1 MTTLKRM
8 TEGGFEGVGG
18 LKIFT
23 RSWRPAGRPVAVV
36 VIVHGFNSH
45 SGQYGWAA
53 EQFVASGLA
62 VHALDL
68 RGRGR
73 SEGPRYFVDKFG
85 DYVADLAKFV
95 GMVKAQEPDLPIFLL
110 GHSAGGVV
118 ACTYVVDH
126 QDELTGFICESFAF
140 EAPAPDLALAILKG
154 VSRFVP
160 RAHALK
166 LKNADFSRDPQ
177 AVAAMNADPL
187 IANEVQPAKT
197 VAELVR
203 ADERLTRQFK
213 RVTLPL
219 FIIHGTSDRATKPS
233 GSRRFYQ
240 LAGSNDKMLRLY
252 EGHYHDLLADLG
264 KQRVMADIQAWIDDH
279 LPRSPIRRADDEL
292 RV

>member
-1 MTTLKRM
+1 MTTFKRM
-8 TEGGFEGVGG
+8 TEGSFEGVGG

-23 RSWRPAGRPVAVV
+23 RAWRPAGRASAVV

-53 EQFVASGLA
+53 DQLVSRGIA

-68 RGRGR
+68 RGRGK
-73 SEGPRYFVDKFG
+73 SEGQRYFVDKFS

-95 GMVKAQEPDLPIFLL
+95 AMVKAREPDLPLFVL

-118 ACTYVVDH
+118 ACTYVVEH
-126 QDELTGFICESFAF
+126 QAELTGFICESFAF
-140 EAPAPDLALAILKG
+140 EAPAPDFALAIVKG
-154 VSRFVP
+154 LSHVVP

-177 AVAAMNADPL
+177 AVAAMDADPL
-187 IANEVQPAKT
+187 IANEVQPAQT
-197 VAELVR
+197 VAELAR
-203 ADERLTRQFK
+203 ADERLKKEFK
-213 RVTLPL
+213 RITLPIL
-219 FIIHGTSDRATKPS
+219 ILHGTADKATKPS
-233 GSRRFYQ
+233 GSKHFYQ
-240 LAGSNDKMLRLY
+240 SASSTDKMLKLY

-264 KQRVMADIQAWIDDH
+264 KQRVMGDIQAWIEDH
-279 LPRSPIRRADDEL
+279 LPPTPIRRGQEL

>member
-1 MTTLKRM
+1 MTKLNAM
-8 TEGGFEGVGG
+8 TEGSFVGVGG

-23 RSWRPAGRPVAVV
+23 RAWRPVARPVGVV

-53 EQFVASGLA
+53 DQFASNGLA
-62 VHALDL
+62 VHAFDL

-73 SEGPRYFVDKFG
+73 SEGQRFFVDRFD
-85 DYVADLAKFV
+85 DYVADLAQFV
-95 GMVKAQEPDLPIFLL
+95 TLVKQREPDLPVFLL

-118 ACTYVVDH
+118 ACAYSVTHSSD
-126 QDELTGFICESFAF
+126 LTGFICESFAYQ
-140 EAPAPDLALAILKG
+140 APAPGLALAVVKG
-154 VSRFVP
+154 VSRFLP
-160 RAHALK
+160 HAHALK

-187 IANEVQPAKT
+187 IANEVQPART

-203 ADERLTRQFK
+203 ADERLTEQFK
-213 RVTLPL
+213 RITLPL
-219 FIIHGTSDRATKPS
+219 FIIHGTSDRAAKPS

-240 LAGSNDKMLRLY
+240 LAGSNDKMLKLY
-252 EGHYHDLLADLG
+252 DGHYHDLLADLG

-279 LPRSPIRRADDEL
+279 LGPIPIRRTEEL
-292 RV
+292 RI

>member
-1 MTTLKRM
+1 M

-23 RSWRPAGRPVAVV
+23 RRWRPAGNPNAVV
-36 VIVHGFNSH
+36 IISHGFNSH
-45 SGQYGWAA
+45 SGQYEWAA
-53 EQFVASGLA
+53 QQMVAGGLA
-62 VHALDL
+62 VYALDH

-73 SEGPRYFVDKFG
+73 SQGERFFVHSIDE
-85 DYVADLAKFV
+85 YVADLVKFV
-95 GMVKAQEPDLPIFLL
+95 DIVKTQEPGLPVFLL
-110 GHSAGGVV
+110 GHSAGGVI
-118 ACTYVVDH
+118 ACVYTLDH
-126 QDELTGFICESFAF
+126 QDELAGLICESFAY
-140 EAPAPDLALAILKG
+140 EVPAPDLALSVVKG
-154 VSRFVP
+154 LSRFVP
-160 RAHALK
+160 HAKALR

-240 LAGSNDKMLRLY
+240 LAGSNDKMLKLY

-279 LPRSPIRRADDEL
+279 LGPIPIRRTEEL
-292 RV
+292 RI